1 MRHPLL
7 LVVTV
12 SFVLLE
18 LVTPALGRGLRSG
31 SPVTRREA
39 PLGDRHLLD
48 PLTEIEHQLW
58 VTSDDPAEMHAAG
71 PYPYQGRA
79 GDGLPQYSNGESIVN
94 RDIVLWYTM
103 GLSHHPD
110 VEEYPVT
117 TTTSV
122 GFRLTPDGFF
132 GRNPALDVPRPSESD
147 ARSRAGAP

>member
-1 MRHPLL
+1 
-7 LVVTV
+7 
-12 SFVLLE
+12 
-18 LVTPALGRGLRSG
+18 
-31 SPVTRREA
+31 
-39 PLGDRHLLD
+39 
-48 PLTEIEHQLW
+48 
-58 VTSDDPAEMHAAG
+58 
-71 PYPYQGRA
+71 
-79 GDGLPQYSNGESIVN
+79 LPQYSNGESIVN